1 MPSTPPPS
9 HQRAPQLSEAALR
22 QALDEL
28 DAKIKT
34 LHNRAHATAAGSPNT
49 YQEHAAA
56 LETKRALL
64 AEQLG
69 QAPTPADGS
78 EPGVWSNIKRG
89 IDALRDDLRTIL

>member
-1 MPSTPPPS
+1 MPSTPPPA
-9 HQRAPQLSEAALR
+9 HQRAPQLSESELR

-78 EPGVWSNIKRG
+78 EPGVWGQIKRG
-89 IDALRDDLRTIL
+89 IDGLREDLRNIL